1 LRSACPSSHDIS
13 EEGAKKD
20 SVVVGEIGQVSGPG
34 MDAVG
39 SGGDL
44 CYLRVSK
51 KPRSGSV
58 TKASG

>member
-1 LRSACPSSHDIS
+1 MRSACSGSHDIS

-44 CYLRVSK
+44 LLEGEQK
-51 KPRSGSV
+51 
-58 TKASG
+58 TKVWFSN